1 MSSLDDLYNKE
12 RRVVH
17 IDMDAFYASVEQR
30 DNPDLR
36 GKPVIV
42 GGAPSARGVVATCSY
57 EARQYKI
64 HSAMASATAV
74 KLCPQA
80 IFIKPRFDV
89 YRQVSEEVFDIFRTY
104 TDLFE
109 PLSLDEAY
117 LDLTLAVRYQ
127 NRSATELAIDIL
139 KEIKRR
145 TRLTASAGISYNKFL
160 AKIASDIRK
169 PDGYFTIPP
178 EKSTEFINALPVRKF
193 HGIGKVTEQRMQ
205 AMGIQT
211 GADLKN
217 VAQAVLIKKFG
228 KVGEYYY
235 QIARGLDD
243 RPVIRSRE
251 RKSVGAEVTLE
262 HDLKDKSRVLAIL
275 EQQARKVA
283 EVLVKKEVTGRTVV
297 IKIKYDN
304 FEQITRSVTFDEPLA
319 SLRELMMVLPE
330 QLDKTDVGRRAV
342 RLVGIAVSNLLPTR
356 LYHSNKQLNL
366 L

>member
-1 MSSLDDLYNKE
+1 M
-12 RRVVH
+12 
-17 IDMDAFYASVEQR
+17 
-30 DNPDLR
+30 
-36 GKPVIV
+36 
-42 GGAPSARGVVATCSY
+42 
-57 EARQYKI
+57 
-64 HSAMASATAV
+64 
-74 KLCPQA
+74 
-80 IFIKPRFDV
+80 
-89 YRQVSEEVFDIFRTY
+89 
-104 TDLFE
+104 
-109 PLSLDEAY
+109 DEAY

-304 FEQITRSVTFDEPLA
+304 FEQVTRSVTFDQPLA

-342 RLVGIAVSNLLPTR
+342 RLVGIAVSNLLPAR